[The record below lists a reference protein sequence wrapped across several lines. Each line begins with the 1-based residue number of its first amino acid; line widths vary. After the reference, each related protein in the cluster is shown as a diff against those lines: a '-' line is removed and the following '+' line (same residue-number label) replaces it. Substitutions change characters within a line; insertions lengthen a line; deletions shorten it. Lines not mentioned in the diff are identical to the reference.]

1 MKTKMKNVHIDV
13 KKFLKELIKI
23 NRRKLKNGS
32 NSMLITVLLVAVVVV
47 INLIVAE
54 IPEEYTLIDVS
65 TQKLYTISDETREF
79 LDGLDQDVT
88 IYHIVQSGSE
98 DSVVVRML
106 NRYDEY
112 SDHVTVETKDPVL
125 YPNFTSQYTDEEV
138 ADNSLI
144 VVSGERS
151 KVISYGDLYEMEYD
165 YYTGSSSTTDFD
177 GEGQIDSAISYVTT
191 EDLPIIYTLEGHGE
205 VEMGTQMTDNLE
217 RANYQVESLNL
228 LSEESVPE
236 DTGCLLIA
244 SPQTDL
250 TEDEA
255 DKVIEYLQGGGK
267 ALIFADYT
275 TEDLPN
281 FERILENYGI
291 TPGGGIVME
300 NDTSHY
306 ISQLPYYLL
315 PNIES
320 TDFTSDLISDSRYVL
335 MAAAQSLDIMDS
347 YRDTLEITPVLTT
360 SEDAYEK
367 TDVENM
373 TTFQQE
379 DGDQAGQ
386 FNLGLMVTE
395 TVDEA
400 NDLQTQLVCFGSYTL
415 MDDQTNSQ
423 VTGGNQDLVLAAID
437 WMCENDT
444 PVISVATKSLMME
457 YLTVP
462 EYDAGYWSLITIGV
476 IPAVF
481 LLIGAVIWF
490 KRRKQ

>member
-13 KKFLKELIKI
+13 KKFLKELVKI

-32 NSMLITVLLVAVVVV
+32 SSMLYTVFLVAVVVI

-79 LDGLDQDVT
+79 LDGLEEEVT
-88 IYHIVQSGSE
+88 IYHVVQSGNE

-106 NRYDEY
+106 NRYEEY
-112 SDHVTVETKDPVL
+112 SDHVDVETKDPVL
-125 YPNFTSQYTDEEV
+125 YPNFTSQYTEDQV
-138 ADNSLI
+138 SDNSLI
-144 VVSGERS
+144 VVCGERS
-151 KVISYGDLYEMEYD
+151 KVINYSDLYQVEYD

-191 EDLPIIYTLEGHGE
+191 EDLPVIYTLEGHGE

-228 LSEESVPE
+228 LSSDSVPE

-244 SPQTDL
+244 SPQSDL

-255 DKVIEYLQGGGK
+255 DKIIEYLQNGGK

-275 TEDLPN
+275 MEELPN
-281 FERILENYGI
+281 FERVLESYGI

-300 NDTSHY
+300 NDGNHY
-306 ISQLPYYLL
+306 ISQMPYYLL

-320 TDFTSDLISDSRYVL
+320 TDFTSDLISDNRYVL
-335 MAAAQSLDIMDS
+335 MAAAQPLDIMDS
-347 YRDTLEITPVLTT
+347 YRDTLEITPVLTS
-360 SEDAYEK
+360 SEDAYVK
-367 TDVENM
+367 ADVENM
-373 TTFQQE
+373 TTFEQE
-379 DGDQAGQ
+379 DSDRAGQ
-386 FNLGLMVTE
+386 FNLGLAVTE
-395 TVDEA
+395 TVDET
-400 NDLQTQLVCFGSYTL
+400 NDVKTQLVCFSSYTL
-415 MDDQTNSQ
+415 MDDQMNSQ
-423 VTGGNQDLVLAAID
+423 VTGGNQELVLGAIG

-462 EYDAGYWSLITIGV
+462 EYDAGYWSMVVIGLIPV
-476 IPAVF
+476 VF